1 MTHIVIVHAWADC
14 DTSVNSAFGNI
25 GGIISTYSFVK
36 EDAPFFTKGYAI
48 CVSFICLSIVT
59 CIMYALAVTWEN
71 RKRSRLPPDSGLTE
85 AEKIDLGVS
94 LPVNSLLFR
103 PGYLVCSNG
112 VKTGSEPRVQVYA
125 LKKKKKKENW
135 TLDVMK
141 RTCIRPV
148 SWIEEETEPLLYT
161 LHYTTK

>member
-94 LPVNSLLFR
+94 LPVNFLLFR

-125 LKKKKKKENW
+125 LKKIKKKK
-135 TLDVMK
+135 
-141 RTCIRPV
+141 
-148 SWIEEETEPLLYT
+148 
-161 LHYTTK
+161 